1 MKLIENLEEACQ
13 HAKKLMN
20 DLKRSS
26 QPGAFYTLLE
36 FYGCFMPQWWN
47 KHISESSGAK
57 HSIMFSNVPGY
68 VKPTYYLGGLVRR
81 FFYSGVGS
89 GNISSGIVIVSMLKR
104 F

>member
-1 MKLIENLEEACQ
+1 MDNLEKACE

-26 QPGAFYTLLE
+26 HPGAFFTLLS
-36 FYGCFMPQWWN
+36 FYGCFMPQWFCN
-47 KHISESSGAK
+47 KVSETSGAK

-68 VKPTYYLGGLVRR
+68 IKPTYYLGSLVKR
-81 FFYSGVGS
+81 FYYSGCGT
-89 GNISSGIVIVSMLKR
+89 GNMSSGIVIVSMLKR

>member
-1 MKLIENLEEACQ
+1 
-13 HAKKLMN
+13 MN
-20 DLKRSS
+20 NLKRST

-36 FYGCFMPQWWN
+36 FYGCFMPQWFC
-47 KHISESSGAK
+47 SRVADTSGAK

-68 VKPTYYLGGLVRR
+68 VKPAYYLGSLVKR
-81 FFYSGVGS
+81 FYYSGVGT